1 MERPAT
7 SEIPDQPGSY
17 QFRDRHGQI
26 IYVGKAKS
34 LRKRVT
40 TYFTKG
46 HHGRTGEMMLIA
58 DSVEWIVT
66 DTEVESLMLEYSL
79 IQKHK
84 PRYNVRLTDDK
95 SYPFLVLT
103 RSEEWPAARVLRGRR
118 KPGNQYFG
126 PFGQAHGVRN
136 TLDLLLKTF
145 PIRTCTTAKFKD
157 HVRRGRPCLLFDIEK
172 CAGPCAGEV
181 EAEEYGA
188 YLDGMAGFF
197 GGDGTA
203 ILAELGKKMDAASD
217 GQHYELAAKYRD
229 QQRDARKALERQDV
243 ISDKAEDFDLVA
255 VHDGEFEASVEVMVV
270 RKGRVTG
277 RYGQIV
283 EKVEDLSPAEL
294 IARLLTTRYSNE
306 RPPPEVL
313 VDALGD
319 DAEVMRSWLSSERG
333 STVSLRVPLRGAKK
347 RLIETARVNAV
358 QGLQR
363 HRVQRST
370 DPNKRAQA
378 IRSLQEALD
387 LPEAPLRIECFDIS
401 TLQGTDTVAS
411 MVVLEDG
418 LPRPSSYRRFQIRTV
433 EGQDD
438 FAAMEEAVGRRF
450 RQYVANRT
458 LPVEDRGSFAY
469 PPSLLLIDGGK
480 GQLGRALKVLDELGL
495 DIPVA
500 GLAKRLEEV
509 FVPGRDAPIVI
520 GRDQPALH
528 LLMRVRDEAHRFAIT
543 YHRTLR
549 GKRMVDSALDTV
561 AGLGPARKS
570 ALLQNFGSLKRIQ
583 EATLDELGEIVPHRV
598 ANNLYAMLHPYEAV
612 PHD

>member
-1 MERPAT
+1 
-7 SEIPDQPGSY
+7 
-17 QFRDRHGQI
+17 
-26 IYVGKAKS
+26 
-34 LRKRVT
+34 
-40 TYFTKG
+40 
-46 HHGRTGEMMLIA
+46 
-58 DSVEWIVT
+58 
-66 DTEVESLMLEYSL
+66 
-79 IQKHK
+79 
-84 PRYNVRLTDDK
+84 
-95 SYPFLVLT
+95 
-103 RSEEWPAARVLRGRR
+103 
-118 KPGNQYFG
+118 
-126 PFGQAHGVRN
+126 
-136 TLDLLLKTF
+136 
-145 PIRTCTTAKFKD
+145 
-157 HVRRGRPCLLFDIEK
+157 
-172 CAGPCAGEV
+172 
-181 EAEEYGA
+181 
-188 YLDGMAGFF
+188 
-197 GGDGTA
+197 
-203 ILAELGKKMDAASD
+203 
-217 GQHYELAAKYRD
+217 
-229 QQRDARKALERQDV
+229 
-243 ISDKAEDFDLVA
+243 
-255 VHDGEFEASVEVMVV
+255 
-270 RKGRVTG
+270 
-277 RYGQIV
+277 
-283 EKVEDLSPAEL
+283 
-294 IARLLTTRYSNE
+294 
-306 RPPPEVL
+306 
-313 VDALGD
+313 
-319 DAEVMRSWLSSERG
+319 
-333 STVSLRVPLRGAKK
+333 
-347 RLIETARVNAV
+347 
-358 QGLQR
+358 
-363 HRVQRST
+363 
-370 DPNKRAQA
+370 
-378 IRSLQEALD
+378 
-387 LPEAPLRIECFDIS
+387 
-401 TLQGTDTVAS
+401 

>member
-1 MERPAT
+1 MQRPAT
-7 SEIPDQPGSY
+7 KEIPDKPGSY
-17 QFRDRHGQI
+17 QFRDVHGQI

-40 TYFTKG
+40 NYFTKG
-46 HHGRTGEMMLIA
+46 HHGRTGEMMLVA

-84 PRYNVRLTDDK
+84 PRYNIRLTDDK

-118 KPGNQYFG
+118 KKGNQYFG
-126 PFGQAHGVRN
+126 PFGQAYGVRN

-145 PIRTCTTAKFKD
+145 PVRTCTTAKFND

-181 EAEEYGA
+181 TSEQYGA
-188 YLDGMAGFF
+188 HLDGMAKFF
-197 GGDGTA
+197 SGDGDG
-203 ILAELGKKMDAASD
+203 ILGALSVKMAAAAD
-217 GQHYELAAKYRD
+217 DQEYELAAKYRD
-229 QQRDARKALERQDV
+229 QQRDAKRALERQDV
-243 ISDKAEDFDLVA
+243 ITDKAEDFDLVA
-255 VHDGEFEASVEVMVV
+255 VFDAEFEASVEVTIV
-270 RKGRVTG
+270 RSGRVTG
-277 RYGQIV
+277 RFGQIV
-283 EKVEDLSPAEL
+283 EKVEDLTPAEL
-294 IARLLTTRYSNE
+294 ISRLLSKRYATE
-306 RPPPEVL
+306 VPPREVL
-313 VDALGD
+313 VAALGD
-319 DAEVMRSWLSSERG
+319 DARVLSDWLRERRG
-333 STVSLRVPLRGAKK
+333 GGVSLRVPVRGAKK
-347 RLIETARVNAV
+347 RLLETAGKNAE
-358 QGLQR
+358 QELQR
-363 HRVQRST
+363 YKIQRST

-387 LPEAPLRIECFDIS
+387 LDEAPLRIECFDIS
-401 TLQGTDTVAS
+401 TIQGSDTVAS

-418 LPRPSSYRRFQIRTV
+418 LPRTSHYKRFQIKTV
-433 EGQDD
+433 DGQDD
-438 FAAMEEAVGRRF
+438 FAAMEEAVRRRF
-450 RQYVANRT
+450 KQYLANRE
-458 LPVEDRGSFAY
+458 LPAEERGSFAY

-480 GQLGRALKVLDELGL
+480 GQLGRAVKVLAELGL

-509 FVPGRDAPIVI
+509 FMPGRDESIII

-549 GKRMVDSALDTV
+549 GKRMIDSALDEV
-561 AGLGPARKS
+561 VGLGPKRKS
-570 ALLQNFGSLKRIQ
+570 DLLNKFGSLKRMQ
-583 EATLDELGEIVPHRV
+583 DVELSELEDVVPHPV
-598 ANNLYAMLHPYEAV
+598 AQRLYAVLHPYEAV
-612 PHD
+612 RND